1 MVSKGR
7 WNALLLRYPVF
18 VVLCSSYHATVSRFV
33 MVVVVAASLLRAAA
47 SDAVLEPAYSEL
59 AL

>member
-1 MVSKGR
+1 MQV
-7 WNALLLRYPVF
+7 RYPVF
-18 VVLCSSYHATVSRFV
+18 VVLCSSYHATVFRFV

-47 SDAVLEPAYSEL
+47 SDAVSEPAHSEL

>member
-1 MVSKGR
+1 MR
-7 WNALLLRYPVF
+7 LF
-18 VVLCSSYHATVSRFV
+18 FRFV

-47 SDAVLEPAYSEL
+47 SDAVSEPAHLEL